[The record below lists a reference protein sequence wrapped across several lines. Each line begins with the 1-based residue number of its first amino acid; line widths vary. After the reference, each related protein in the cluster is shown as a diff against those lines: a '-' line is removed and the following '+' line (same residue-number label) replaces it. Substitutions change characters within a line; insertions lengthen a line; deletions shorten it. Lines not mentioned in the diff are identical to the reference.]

1 MVVVVV
7 TVQDMESQ
15 ILHVLRWD
23 LSAVTP
29 HDFLV
34 QITSRLPLD
43 RAHVHTVKKHA
54 QTFMALCATGRHN
67 SQYLCQYM
75 FVSFDFASFF
85 LCYYI

>member
-1 MVVVVV
+1 M

-54 QTFMALCATGRHN
+54 QTFMALCATGKHN
-67 SQYLCQYM
+67 SV
-75 FVSFDFASFF
+75 FV
-85 LCYYI
+85 

>member
-1 MVVVVV
+1 M

-54 QTFMALCATGRHN
+54 QTFMALCATGKHN
-67 SQYLCQYM
+67 SV
-75 FVSFDFASFF
+75 FVSIYV
-85 LCYYI
+85 CVV